1 MQHRRLATLA
11 LAIAA
16 ATATL
21 AASASPTA
29 AAPPAAAPRVA
40 VRSGTL
46 EGLRRGNVEA
56 FLGVPYARA
65 PVGELRWRA
74 PARVEPWSG
83 VRAATAFGGSC
94 PQLWPQPSF
103 GPFTR
108 EYIDV
113 PQPAEDCL
121 NLNVW
126 TPAGH
131 RGARPVFVWI
141 HGGGF
146 GGGSGAIEIYDGSA
160 LAAQGIVV
168 ITINYRLGAFG
179 FLAHPELTREA
190 AGSGAGNQGLQDMI
204 AALEWVRD
212 NVRAFGGDPRRV
224 TIGGQSAGAVAV
236 NDLIVSPAARGL
248 FTGAI
253 AQSGSALGIP
263 AVPLAQAEHTGEQL
277 AETLG
282 VRTLAELRAL
292 PWERVQGVVLG
303 YLDADRPGARHFNFR
318 PVIDGHVLV
327 EDPVNG
333 ASRPCTNVP
342 LLTGFN
348 ADEFITPGPVTPA
361 AFVEQMRKR
370 YGAHAERLLALYP
383 HATDAEATASAGVAA
398 RDAYM
403 APLVFWAEARSRSA
417 HERIYPYLYEH
428 PAPSSAPPSWGT
440 FHTSEVPYIFGVL
453 DRTRRPYTEA
463 DERIARQLQ
472 GYWLN
477 FIRSGDPN
485 GRGLARW
492 RRYAPGATQVMGIG
506 DAPGARPAVSNPERL
521 EALRAYADAGGT
533 FSPM

>member
-1 MQHRRLATLA
+1 MLKRTLASLA
-11 LAIAA
+11 LA
-16 ATATL
+16 L
-21 AASASPTA
+21 AASTA
-29 AAPPAAAPRVA
+29 ALAADAPPAAAPRAV

-46 EGLRRGNVEA
+46 EGVRHGGVDA

-65 PVGELRWRA
+65 PVGDLRWRA
-74 PARVEPWSG
+74 PEPLEPWSG
-83 VRAATAFGGSC
+83 VRAASGFGPSC

-108 EYIDV
+108 EYIDA

-126 TPAGH
+126 TPTGR
-131 RGARPVFVWI
+131 RGARAVFVWI
-141 HGGGF
+141 HGGA
-146 GGGSGAIEIYDGSA
+146 GAIEIYDGSA

-168 ITINYRLGAFG
+168 ITINYRVGAFG

-190 AGSGAGNQGLQDMI
+190 AQSGAGNQGLQDMI
-204 AALEWVRD
+204 AALRWVRD

-248 FTGAI
+248 FAGAI
-253 AQSGSALGIP
+253 AQSGSAFGIP
-263 AVPLAQAEHTGEQL
+263 AVPLAEAERTGEQL

-303 YLDADRPGARHFNFR
+303 HLDPDRPGARHFTFR
-318 PVIDGHVLV
+318 PVLDGHVLS
-327 EDPVNG
+327 EDPVHG
-333 ASRPCTNVP
+333 ASRVVTHVP
-342 LLTGFN
+342 LLTGFT
-348 ADEFITPGPVTPA
+348 ADEFIEPGPVTRA
-361 AFVEQMRKR
+361 AFEAQMRRR
-370 YGAHAERLLALYP
+370 YARHADRVLALYP
-383 HATDAEATASAGVAA
+383 HATDAEATASAAVAA

-417 HERIYPYLYEH
+417 GQPIYPYLYEH
-428 PAPSSAPPSWGT
+428 PAPSNSPPGWGT

-453 DRTRRPYTEA
+453 DRTRRPYTEV

-472 GYWLN
+472 DYWLN
-477 FIRSGDPN
+477 FIRSGNPN
-485 GRGLARW
+485 GCGLVRW
-492 RRYAPGATQVMGIG
+492 PRYAPGDTQVMGIG
-506 DAPGARPAVSNPERL
+506 DAPGARPAVSSPERL
-521 EALRAYADAGGT
+521 AALRAYAEDGGT

>member
-1 MQHRRLATLA
+1 MLDRTLA
-11 LAIAA
+11 FIVLAIAA
-16 ATATL
+16 AG
-21 AASASPTA
+21 TA
-29 AAPPAAAPRVA
+29 AAGGATPAAPRATVGA
-40 VRSGTL
+40 GTL
-46 EGLRRGNVEA
+46 EGVNHGQVDA

-74 PARVEPWSG
+74 PEPVEPWSG
-83 VRAATAFGGSC
+83 VRAATAFGPSC

-108 EYIDV
+108 EFIDV

-126 TPAGH
+126 TQARRH
-131 RGARPVFVWI
+131 GALPVYVWI

-146 GGGSGAIEIYDGSA
+146 GGGAGAISIYDGSA

-179 FLAHPELTREA
+179 FLAHPGLTREA

-204 AALEWVRD
+204 AALQWVRD

-248 FTGAI
+248 FAGAI
-253 AQSGSALGIP
+253 AESGSAFGIP

-292 PWERVQGVVLG
+292 PWERVQGAVLG
-303 YLDADRPGARHFNFR
+303 YLDPDRPGARHFTLR
-318 PVIDGHVLV
+318 PVIDGHVLT

-333 ASRPCTNVP
+333 ASRVVTDVP
-342 LLTGFN
+342 LLTGFT
-348 ADEFITPGPVTPA
+348 ADEFIAPGPVTPA
-361 AFVEQMRKR
+361 AFEEQMRRR
-370 YGAHAERLLALYP
+370 YGKHADRLLALYP
-383 HATDAEATASAGVAA
+383 HSNDAEATASAGVAA
-398 RDAYM
+398 RDGYM
-403 APLVFWAEARSRSA
+403 APLVFWAEARSRSSGQ
-417 HERIYPYLYEH
+417 RIYPYLYEH
-428 PAPSSAPPSWGT
+428 PAPVPAPPSWGT

-453 DRTRRPYTEA
+453 DRTRRPYTAA
-463 DERIARQLQ
+463 DEGIARQLQ

-492 RRYAPGATQVMGIG
+492 QRYARGDTRVMGIG
-506 DAPGARPAVSNPERL
+506 DAPGARPAVSSPERL
-521 EALRAYADAGGT
+521 EALRAYAAEGGN
-533 FSPM
+533 FSPL